1 MQGYW
6 HQCTIPANGLNLVIF
21 DVVNGV
27 LVMIMISSLF
37 TLLWYI
43 IANISQD
50 NDHLPPYPRYIRILL
65 PWSRASWVANT
76 K

>member
-43 IANISQD
+43 LANISQ
-50 NDHLPPYPRYIRILL
+50 
-65 PWSRASWVANT
+65 
-76 K
+76 